1 MAKQVFKKIINNRQL
16 IVEHGQLA
24 KQASGAVLIRYGET
38 VVLVTA
44 TVSNKVSET
53 DFFPLTVIFQEKLY
67 SVGKIPGG
75 FLKREGKPS
84 EYGTLSARVIDRA
97 LRPLFSENF
106 RNEVQIII
114 NVLAVDN
121 DSDVRIASL
130 FGASLALGISK
141 IPFAG
146 PVAGALLTVDQ
157 KQNIIVNPTL
167 EQLNTGQMELI
178 VTGTTDAINMVE
190 AGAKEVSEATMLEAI
205 LRGHKVIV
213 ELVAFQNEI
222 IAKVGQPKMDVT
234 LFTVRSEII
243 AYVNEHYATK
253 LIAAAQIK
261 EKVLRYE
268 AIQGLTEQ
276 ALEHYPIANDIT
288 EKDRQRIILELKT
301 ALYDVVRQEVRRQI
315 LIDKTRL
322 DNRRLDE
329 IRPLTS
335 EIDILPVVHGSAL
348 FTRGETQVLSV
359 VTLGALGENQIIDG
373 ITDEDGKRFMHHYNF
388 PPFSVGETGR
398 MGPPSRREIGHGALG
413 EKALLQIIPSE
424 KVFPYTIRIVSEV
437 LESNGSTSQASIC
450 AATLAL
456 MAAGVPITAPVV
468 GIAMGLVKE
477 DDNYTIL
484 TDIQGMEDHLGDMDF
499 KVAGT
504 AQGICALQMD
514 IKIAGIN
521 ETILQEALL
530 AAKKARL
537 QILDNVLAT
546 IAAPRTQLAPTAPK
560 MKTFMIP
567 VDKIREVIGPG
578 GKMITAIIEKADDVK
593 IDIED
598 DGQVTI
604 YHKDYPAIEKAY
616 ELIKAIAMS
625 VEIGAEMTGP
635 IVKIEKFGAFVNL
648 KENVDGLIHISK
660 LAEKRVE
667 KTEDIV
673 QLNDLVK
680 VKVLEVDGKGR
691 IKLQLL
697 EVLPKK

>member
-24 KQASGAVLIRYGET
+24 KQASGAVLIRYCET
-38 VVLVTA
+38 VVLVTV

-53 DFFPLTVIFQEKLY
+53 DFFPLTVVFQENLY

-75 FLKREGKPS
+75 FLKREGKAS

-146 PVAGALLTVDQ
+146 PVAGVLLTVDQ

-167 EQLNTGQMELI
+167 EQLNAGQMELI
-178 VTGTTDAINMVE
+178 VTGTADAINMFE

-205 LRGHKVIV
+205 LMGHKVIA

-234 LFTVRSEII
+234 LFTVRSEIMT
-243 AYVNEHYATK
+243 YVNEHYTTK

-261 EKVLRYE
+261 EKVFRYE
-268 AIQGLTEQ
+268 TIQSLIEQ
-276 ALEHYPIANDIT
+276 AVEHYPITNDIT
-288 EKDRQRIILELKT
+288 EKERQRIILELKT
-301 ALYDVVRQEVRRQI
+301 ALHDVVRQEVRRQI

-388 PPFSVGETGR
+388 PPFSVGEIGR

-456 MAAGVPITAPVV
+456 MAAGVPITSPVV

-504 AQGICALQMD
+504 ARGICALQMD
-514 IKIAGIN
+514 IKIDGIN

-537 QILDNVLAT
+537 QILDNFLAT

-593 IDIED
+593 IDIKD

-616 ELIKAIAMS
+616 ELIKAIAMP
-625 VEIGAEMTGP
+625 VEIGAEITGSV
-635 IVKIEKFGAFVNL
+635 VKIEKFGAFVNL

-680 VKVLEVDGKGR
+680 VKVLEVDSKGK
-691 IKLQLL
+691 IKLQLI
-697 EVLPKK
+697 EVLFQK

>member
-1 MAKQVFKKIINNRQL
+1 MVLMAKQVFKKIINNRQL

-97 LRPLFSENF
+97 LRSLFSENF

-146 PVAGALLTVDQ
+146 PVAEALLTVDQ

-301 ALYDVVRQEVRRQI
+301 ALHDVVRQEVRRQI

-468 GIAMGLVKE
+468 GNCNG
-477 DDNYTIL
+477 
-484 TDIQGMEDHLGDMDF
+484 
-499 KVAGT
+499 
-504 AQGICALQMD
+504 
-514 IKIAGIN
+514 
-521 ETILQEALL
+521 
-530 AAKKARL
+530 
-537 QILDNVLAT
+537 
-546 IAAPRTQLAPTAPK
+546 
-560 MKTFMIP
+560 
-567 VDKIREVIGPG
+567 
-578 GKMITAIIEKADDVK
+578 
-593 IDIED
+593 
-598 DGQVTI
+598 
-604 YHKDYPAIEKAY
+604 
-616 ELIKAIAMS
+616 
-625 VEIGAEMTGP
+625 
-635 IVKIEKFGAFVNL
+635 
-648 KENVDGLIHISK
+648 ISK
-660 LAEKRVE
+660 R
-667 KTEDIV
+667 
-673 QLNDLVK
+673 
-680 VKVLEVDGKGR
+680 R
-691 IKLQLL
+691 
-697 EVLPKK
+697 

>member
-75 FLKREGKPS
+75 FLKREGKPL

-121 DSDVRIASL
+121 DSDVRIVSL

-546 IAAPRTQLAPTAPK
+546 IVAPRTQLAPTAPK

-616 ELIKAIAMS
+616 ELIKAIAMP

-680 VKVLEVDGKGR
+680 VKVLEVDSKGK

>member
-1 MAKQVFKKIINNRQL
+1 MTKQVFKKIINNRQL

-75 FLKREGKPS
+75 FLKREGKPL

-261 EKVLRYE
+261 EKALRYE

-530 AAKKARL
+530 AVKKARL

-546 IAAPRTQLAPTAPK
+546 IVAPRTQLAPTAPK

-598 DGQVTI
+598 DGQVII

-616 ELIKAIAMS
+616 ELIKAIAMP

-680 VKVLEVDGKGR
+680 VKVLEVDSKGK

>member
-1 MAKQVFKKIINNRQL
+1 MTKQVFKKIINNRQL

-75 FLKREGKPS
+75 FLKREGKPL

-530 AAKKARL
+530 AVKKARL

-546 IAAPRTQLAPTAPK
+546 IVAPRTQLAPTAPK

-616 ELIKAIAMS
+616 ELIKAIAMP

-680 VKVLEVDGKGR
+680 VKVLEVDSKGK

-697 EVLPKK
+697 EVLQKK

>member
-24 KQASGAVLIRYGET
+24 KQASGAVLVRYGET

-53 DFFPLTVIFQEKLY
+53 DFFPLTVVFQEKLY

-84 EYGTLSARVIDRA
+84 EYGTLSARVIDRV

-157 KQNIIVNPTL
+157 AQNIIVDPTL
-167 EQLNTGQMELI
+167 EQLSNGQMELI
-178 VTGTTDAINMVE
+178 VAGTAEAINMVE
-190 AGAKEVSEATMLEAI
+190 AGAKEVSETTMLEAI
-205 LRGHKVIV
+205 LMGHKVIT
-213 ELVAFQNEI
+213 ELVAFQQKI
-222 IAKVGQPKMDVT
+222 IAEIGQSKMAVT
-234 LFTVRSEII
+234 LFTVRAEITD
-243 AYVNEHYATK
+243 YVKKDYAAK

-261 EKVLRYE
+261 EKVVRYE
-268 AIQGLTEQ
+268 TIQVLIEQ
-276 ALEHYPIANDIT
+276 AVEHYPIDNNVT
-288 EKDRQRIILELKT
+288 EKEQQRIVLELKT
-301 ALYDVVRQEVRRQI
+301 ALHDVVRQEVRRQI

-322 DNRRLDE
+322 DGRQLDE

-348 FTRGETQVLSV
+348 FARGETQVLSV

-477 DDNYTIL
+477 NDNYTIL

-514 IKIAGIN
+514 IKIAGIS
-521 ETILQEALL
+521 EAILQEALL

-546 IAAPRTQLAPTAPK
+546 IAVPRAELAPTAPK

-616 ELIKAIAMS
+616 ELIKAIAMP
-625 VEIGAEMTGP
+625 VEIGVEITGP
-635 IVKIEKFGAFVNL
+635 VVKIEKFGAFVNL

-667 KTEDIV
+667 KTEDIM
-673 QLNDLVK
+673 QLNDIVK
-680 VKVLEVDGKGR
+680 VKVLEVDSKGK
-691 IKLQLL
+691 IKLQLI
-697 EVLPKK
+697 EVLSKK

>member
-1 MAKQVFKKIINNRQL
+1 MAKQVFKKIINNRNL

-24 KQASGAVLIRYGET
+24 KQASGAVLVRYGET

-53 DFFPLTVIFQEKLY
+53 DFFPLTVVFQEKLY

-75 FLKREGKPS
+75 FLKREGKAS

-146 PVAGALLTVDQ
+146 PVAGALVTVDQ
-157 KQNIIVNPTL
+157 QQDIIANPTL
-167 EQLNTGQMELI
+167 EQLNNGQMELI
-178 VTGTTDAINMVE
+178 VAGTADAINMVE
-190 AGAKEVSEATMLEAI
+190 ASAKEVPEATMLEAI
-205 LRGHKVIV
+205 LVGHNIIT

-222 IAKVGQPKMDVT
+222 IAKVGQPKMAVT
-234 LFTVRSEII
+234 LFTVRPEITD
-243 AYVNEHYATK
+243 YVENNYAAK
-253 LIAAAQIK
+253 LVGAAQIR
-261 EKVLRYE
+261 EK
-268 AIQGLTEQ
+268 AIRNEIIENLIAD
-276 ALEHYPIANDIT
+276 ALENYPLAKEIS
-288 EKDRQRIILELKT
+288 EKEQQRLIVELKT
-301 ALYDVVRQEVRRQI
+301 ALYDVIRQEVRRQI

-322 DNRRLDE
+322 DGRQLSE
-329 IRPLTS
+329 IRLLTS

-348 FTRGETQVLSV
+348 FTRGETQILSV

-373 ITDEDGKRFMHHYNF
+373 ITDEEGKRFMHHYNF
-388 PPFSVGETGR
+388 PPFSVGEIRR

-424 KVFPYTIRIVSEV
+424 KTFPYTIRIVSEV

-468 GIAMGLVKE
+468 GIAMGLIKE
-477 DDNYTIL
+477 NDNYSIL

-514 IKIAGIN
+514 IKISGIN
-521 ETILQEALL
+521 KIILEEALL
-530 AAKKARL
+530 AAQKARF

-546 IAAPRTQLAPTAPK
+546 IAAPRSELAPTAPK

-578 GKMITAIIEKADDVK
+578 GKMITVIIEKADDVK

-604 YHKDYPAIEKAY
+604 YHKDYAAIMKAY
-616 ELIKAIAMS
+616 ELIKAIAMP
-625 VEIGAEMTGP
+625 VEIGSEMTGP
-635 IVKIEKFGAFVNL
+635 VVKIEKFGAFINL
-648 KENVDGLIHISK
+648 KENVDGLIHVSK

-667 KTEDIV
+667 KVEDIV
-673 QLNDLVK
+673 QLNDIVK
-680 VKVLEVDGKGR
+680 VKVLEVDSKGK
-691 IKLQLL
+691 IKLQLV
-697 EVLPKK
+697 EVLSKK